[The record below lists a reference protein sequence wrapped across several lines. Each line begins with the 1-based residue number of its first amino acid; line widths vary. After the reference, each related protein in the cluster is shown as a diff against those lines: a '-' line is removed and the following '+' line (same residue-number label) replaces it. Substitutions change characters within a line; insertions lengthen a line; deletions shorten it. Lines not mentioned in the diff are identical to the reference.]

1 MTSDIVIALHPHSL
15 VENEHIPCPPILNE
29 LYNIN
34 DTVKYNYSKN
44 EYYILGYKHKI
55 IFEWVYFKNKK
66 LTVDDDNFYKKKV
79 YKLFYN
85 KYDKLD
91 CYTYNLCKF
100 VNCYCDNPCTYI
112 HLNKTIKK
120 KRKFVEE
127 LESECD
133 FYLKNYRKIKREN
146 KELKLKLNNKKLK
159 TIKEE
164 PEYY

>member
-1 MTSDIVIALHPHSL
+1 MTSIIFALHPNSL
-15 VENEHIPCPPILNE
+15 VKKEHIPYVPMINE
-29 LYNIN
+29 LYNN
-34 DTVKYNYSKN
+34 DDNVIYNRDNN

-55 IFEWVYFKNKK
+55 IFEWAYFKNKK
-66 LTVDDDNFYKKKV
+66 LTVDNDNFYKKKV

-85 KYDKLD
+85 KYDKIE
-91 CYTYNLCKF
+91 CYTYDLCKF
-100 VNCYCDNPCTYI
+100 KNCYNENNCTYV

-133 FYLKNYRKIKREN
+133 FYLINYRKMKREN
-146 KELKLKLNNKKLK
+146 KELKKELNNKKLK

-164 PEYY
+164 NEN